1 MDGTTSWWAHR
12 LIIAAAVLHSLM
24 ILEDVPPD
32 YNLEQVIMLEPDD
45 QLYQPAP
52 DQRRQQVS
60 LSSYIKINFL
70 NLNFSWC

>member
-1 MDGTTSWWAHR
+1 
-12 LIIAAAVLHSLM
+12 M

-45 QLYQPAP
+45 QLYQHADPTA

-70 NLNFSWC
+70 NLNFS

>member
-1 MDGTTSWWAHR
+1 
-12 LIIAAAVLHSLM
+12 M

-70 NLNFSWC
+70 NLNFS